1 MNELGTHQ
9 THIRSTRIASSSF
22 FLFCINTG
30 TETSLFGQANS
41 HGPFS
46 LCHWGCLDWVLEVKT
61 RAKEKRIPQCVRVK
75 DSAVGHLSF
84 CLFGSVYFF
93 FSLSRMVVVVVPE
106 SHRTLVHSA
115 DAMQLKPDDDTAS
128 PAVVETS
135 KRVQNV
141 QSSLS
146 FIATDNV
153 QAQQFLVEPLMVEAY
168 NSSCLDSLIHL
179 AAEQNLR
186 KCI

>member
-30 TETSLFGQANS
+30 TETTSLFGQANS

-93 FSLSRMVVVVVPE
+93 FFFSDGGGAGVS
-106 SHRTLVHSA
+106 SDARTFGRCHA
-115 DAMQLKPDDDTAS
+115 IKAGRRHCK
-128 PAVVETS
+128 
-135 KRVQNV
+135 
-141 QSSLS
+141 
-146 FIATDNV
+146 
-153 QAQQFLVEPLMVEAY
+153 
-168 NSSCLDSLIHL
+168 SSCRRDL
-179 AAEQNLR
+179 
-186 KCI
+186 